1 MQRACSSSTASGTS
15 PARNKSPSEQPD
27 LSIRTARSSGC
38 GCSVSWVIRMGSKE
52 QYPRYIAKDEQR
64 QVVPRDERCRGA
76 VTMPGQGMDEPDQD
90 SPAEKQRTIIET

>member
-1 MQRACSSSTASGTS
+1 
-15 PARNKSPSEQPD
+15 
-27 LSIRTARSSGC
+27 
-38 GCSVSWVIRMGSKE
+38 MGSKE

-90 SPAEKQRTIIET
+90 SPAEKQRTIVETQRIEPENQHSARRDAGVGRWLIAEISLMPL

>member
-1 MQRACSSSTASGTS
+1 
-15 PARNKSPSEQPD
+15 
-27 LSIRTARSSGC
+27 
-38 GCSVSWVIRMGSKE
+38 MGSKE

-76 VTMPGQGMDEPDQD
+76 VTMPGQGMHEPDQD